1 VSKTDERLDLKTLL
15 IFFIPLG
22 ISASLVTL
30 SHIIINSTLVR
41 AENSEFIIASY
52 AIAMSLFG
60 ITERLGVLLRQT
72 CSSLVR
78 DKFSFSLMS
87 RFTYYLI
94 ASLMLVAFAVAY
106 TPVGN
111 FIFSTIYGADDK
123 MVANIKGIYQVLIFV
138 TIFSA
143 FRCLNQGV
151 IIYNRQTKWLTIG
164 MGIRLAAMYLLSIYF
179 IQTGNITGKTGAII
193 FLVGMMIE
201 SLISFME
208 ARVLVRKMPEKHKQL
223 QIKSKQSIFK
233 FYSPLMFSS
242 VIVVMIG
249 PAINVFLGKT
259 ADIELAI
266 ASYAIA
272 LSVAHLF
279 LSFFSY
285 IHQIVI
291 NFYAE
296 HKTEVKRFSFLIGV
310 IPFIFVGIFSYTAVG
325 PFFLEQVMGV
335 SGRLLDASLQVLKV
349 FMLMALLFPFIDF
362 FNGLLMVHKQT
373 KVTIFSQSANLVI
386 TLVVLFIGVTFAAQ
400 WNGII
405 GALAQSIGMLAEL
418 IVLTSIVNALERRS
432 KRKST
437 LFQMKGLGKEGPKL

>member
-1 VSKTDERLDLKTLL
+1 MSKTVERLDLKTLL
-15 IFFIPLG
+15 FFFIPLG

-41 AENSEFIIASY
+41 AENSEFIISSY

-78 DKFSFSLMS
+78 DKFSFTLMS
-87 RFTYYLI
+87 KFTYYLI
-94 ASLMLVAFAVAY
+94 ASLMLIAFAVAY
-106 TPVGN
+106 TPVGD
-111 FIFSTIYGADDK
+111 FIFSTIYGASDR
-123 MVANIKGIYQVLIFV
+123 MVENIKGIYQVLIYV

-164 MGIRLAAMYLLSIYF
+164 MAIRLAAMYLLSIYF
-179 IQTGNITGKTGAII
+179 IETGNISGKTGAII

-201 SLISFME
+201 SLISFIE
-208 ARVLVRKMPEKHKQL
+208 ARVLVRKMPEKHEL

-233 FYSPLMFSS
+233 FYSPLMLSS

-272 LSVAHLF
+272 LSVAQLF

-296 HKTEVKRFSFLIGV
+296 HQVEVRRFSLLIALL
-310 IPFIFVGIFSYTAVG
+310 PFILLGIFSYTAVG
-325 PFFLEQVMGV
+325 PFFLEHVMGV
-335 SGRLLDASLQVLKV
+335 GGRLLDASFQVLKV
-349 FMLMALLFPFIDF
+349 FMIMALLFPFIDF

-373 KVTIFSQSANLVI
+373 KVTIFSQSANLFI
-386 TLVVLFIGVTFAAQ
+386 TFIVLLMGVTFAAH

-418 IVLTSIVNALERRS
+418 IVLTTIVNALERPS
-432 KRKST
+432 KS
-437 LFQMKGLGKEGPKL
+437 KGACSNEGMTMQN